1 MTRETDDE
9 RRLRLLEFE
18 AWALE
23 ANAETAERI
32 SAELRAKV
40 ERLAE
45 RSAARAKENRARVA
59 EARARLDAMRQ
70 AAE

>member
-1 MTRETDDE
+1 MTETENE

-23 ANAETAERI
+23 SNARTADRI

-45 RSAARAKENRARVA
+45 RSAARAKENHARAA
-59 EARARLDAMRQ
+59 EARARLDSLRH